1 MSTSTAPLRVVCTN
15 CSTKFHVSEQLV
27 RGRQVKFR
35 CRRCRSPID
44 VDGTALSA
52 SQVSQVSL
60 FPRPSENDPPDN
72 LPHQPGLDAPVDE
85 RRARGAFD
93 CECQPGLF
101 EPPAA
106 KLDVGRNHER
116 AASSAAHEGP
126 PDRQFF
132 PPPPRES
139 VDPFAL
145 RPPAPTAIFAPPD
158 LLSTVTLRVT
168 KLQGYSDAPTEL
180 PRVEVPLDP
189 TRHIGRVFF
198 LAALFAAAGW
208 TAWTFMGASPNATRT
223 PQGGVAA
230 RMQADDFQGVTAEP
244 LKQAKS
250 GTSPST
256 TTILPTAAPV
266 SSVAP
271 ASPAPQVL
279 VPGAAAPAKV
289 VAPPAKV
296 AGQAKVERDEAAE
309 DPAIEALRKSPTKAS
324 RGARQAAADP
334 APVPTQATAANGAAI
349 DGEPSTGGGPADEFD
364 TTLARASLEE
374 AGRRAGECRTIDTP
388 AGGARIAVT
397 FAPTGRVTSA
407 VIEAGPF
414 AGTPAGDASFP
425 SSAPLTSLRSRAK
438 A

>member
-1 MSTSTAPLRVVCTN
+1 MATSTAPLRVVCTN

-60 FPRPSENDPPDN
+60 FPRPSENDPPTTFPISQASMRLSTSD
-72 LPHQPGLDAPVDE
+72 GLEGLSIVSANPAYSSPPPPNSTWVATTSAP
-85 RRARGAFD
+85 
-93 CECQPGLF
+93 
-101 EPPAA
+101 PPPQHT
-106 KLDVGRNHER
+106 N
-116 AASSAAHEGP
+116 SP

-158 LLSTVTLRVT
+158 LLSTVPPVT

-180 PRVEVPLDP
+180 PRVEVPLAP
-189 TRHIGRVFF
+189 ERHIGRVFF

-256 TTILPTAAPV
+256 TTILPMRRRY
-266 SSVAP
+266 P
-271 ASPAPQVL
+271 ASLRRAPL
-279 VPGAAAPAKV
+279 PGA
-289 VAPPAKV
+289 
-296 AGQAKVERDEAAE
+296 
-309 DPAIEALRKSPTKAS
+309 SS
-324 RGARQAAADP
+324 RRGRARQ
-334 APVPTQATAANGAAI
+334 
-349 DGEPSTGGGPADEFD
+349 SGGG
-364 TTLARASLEE
+364 TRQS
-374 AGRRAGECRTIDTP
+374 
-388 AGGARIAVT
+388 GGASQ
-397 FAPTGRVTSA
+397 GRT
-407 VIEAGPF
+407 
-414 AGTPAGDASFP
+414 
-425 SSAPLTSLRSRAK
+425 
-438 A
+438 